1 MEPIKSKGRGGR
13 RAGAGRPK
21 GSKTRHRVQLSG
33 LVNPIEILEAICLD
47 ETAPHAARVAA
58 ARTLLER
65 GRPPEKAPKP
75 HPHADSQGIVWLKR
89 SGENV

>member
-1 MEPIKSKGRGGR
+1 MEAIKSKGRGGR

-21 GSKTRHRVQLSG
+21 GSKTRHPVQLSIDP
-33 LVNPIEILEAICLD
+33 VAILETIAAD
-47 ETAPHAARVAA
+47 EAAPHAARVSA

-65 GRPPEKAPKP
+65 GRLPEKAPKP
-75 HPHADSQGIVWLKR
+75 HPQADSQGIVWLKR